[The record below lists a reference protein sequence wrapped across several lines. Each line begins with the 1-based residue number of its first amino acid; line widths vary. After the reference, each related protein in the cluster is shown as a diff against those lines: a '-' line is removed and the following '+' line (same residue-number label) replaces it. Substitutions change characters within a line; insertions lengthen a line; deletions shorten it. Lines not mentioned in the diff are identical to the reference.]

1 MNNFIL
7 EVPEDMNYTI
17 HDIQRIMDFSD
28 ELCVISEM
36 VNSTDKELNVLG
48 EELLKSLKDV
58 TK

>member
-7 EVPEDMNYTI
+7 EVSEDMDYTI
-17 HDIQRIMDFSD
+17 RDIQRIMDSPE

-36 VNSTDKELNVLG
+36 INSTDKELNVLG